1 MIYCE
6 VRSGQF
12 VTDMES
18 THNKTRSYKRAFT
31 LVEMLAA
38 LTIGTMVLLAVLALY
53 NRGQSS
59 SAAVIKQLES
69 NRLPREV
76 FQRIAEDLDRVAG
89 GGQGTQIDILNKLQD
104 GLSAAKLEIFRPI
117 NDAKDQQQTLEKI
130 VWQSSTDPENGL
142 LTLYRSHSGI
152 TMEDAL
158 LDNQKEPWQREL
170 FVPIC
175 SGITFF
181 KIEILKGE
189 TPMDRWTEGIP
200 PAIRITMSFAQ
211 PYKTVSGTFDVPEEE
226 KIVRTIA
233 VDRTRRPAF
242 IIPSLDVNQ
251 ADANGASDANKP
263 ADINQPANANQPAN
277 TDQPANTNTPAGT
290 QRPNGIR
297 QLRENGRR

>member
-1 MIYCE
+1 MLYCAAL
-6 VRSGQF
+6 SGQI

-18 THNKTRSYKRAFT
+18 INNKTRSYKRAFT
-31 LVEMLAA
+31 LVEVLAA

-53 NRGQSS
+53 NRGQSG
-59 SAAVIKQLES
+59 SAAIMNKLES
-69 NRLPREV
+69 SRLPREV

-89 GGQGTQIDILNKLQD
+89 GGQGVQIDILNKLQD

-130 VWQSSTDPENGL
+130 VWQSSTDPESGL

-152 TMEDAL
+152 AMEDAL
-158 LDNQKEPWQREL
+158 LDNQKEPSQREL

-181 KIEILKGE
+181 KIEVPKDDNATSL
-189 TPMDRWTEGIP
+189 DRWTEGIP

-211 PYKTVSGTFDVPEEE
+211 PYKTVIGTFDVPEEE

-233 VDRTRRPAF
+233 VDRTRRPTF
-242 IIPSLDVNQ
+242 TIPSTDANQ
-251 ADANGASDANKP
+251 ADVNGSGDANNP
-263 ADINQPANANQPAN
+263 ADNNQP
-277 TDQPANTNTPAGT
+277 TDDASKPTGSVTKQQSGEGQA
-290 QRPNGIR
+290 
-297 QLRENGRR
+297 

>member
-1 MIYCE
+1 MIYCAA
-6 VRSGQF
+6 RNGQF

-18 THNKTRSYKRAFT
+18 IDKKTRSYKRAFT
-31 LVEMLAA
+31 LVEVLAA
-38 LTIGTMVLLAVLALY
+38 LTVGTMVLLAVLALY
-53 NRGQSS
+53 NRGQSG
-59 SAAVIKQLES
+59 SAAVIKKMES

-89 GGQGTQIDILNKLQD
+89 GGQGVQIDILNKLQD

-130 VWQSSTDPENGL
+130 IWQSSTDPESGL

-152 TMEDAL
+152 AMEDAL

-181 KIEILKGE
+181 KIEVPKDGNE
-189 TPMDRWTEGIP
+189 TSLDRWTEGIP
-200 PAIRITMSFAQ
+200 PAVRITMSFAM

-233 VDRTRRPAF
+233 VDRTRRPTFTISA
-242 IIPSLDVNQ
+242 DVNQ
-251 ADANGASDANKP
+251 ADANDANNP
-263 ADINQPANANQPAN
+263 ADMNQPTDDANRPTGPA
-277 TDQPANTNTPAGT
+277 TKQQSGEG
-290 QRPNGIR
+290 Q
-297 QLRENGRR
+297 E